1 MKTAEEVLK
10 EYVPCEC
17 GEIYTSRGLVA
28 PDCPLCSMHSCYI
41 EAMEAYAMEVVK
53 HVTSKP
59 MVKNTKNSG

>member
-1 MKTAEEVLK
+1 MKTAEEVLR
-10 EYVPCEC
+10 EYVSCEC
-17 GEIYTSRGLVA
+17 GEIYTSRGLTA

-53 HVTSKP
+53 HITSRP